1 MWQHIINVISPILGA
16 IDSWKRAFIV
26 AFFVT
31 FLTVGYLVFPIA
43 QRYVDSMDAYISMEN
58 RIKMDGPITSA
69 ILTLQTKIDADR
81 VMIFELH
88 NGKVNASGVH
98 FAYISS
104 SYEVVKPGFAKIL
117 LDTQNLPTSLLAGDW
132 GPLLEG
138 KCVFVDPTF
147 NTYATPSI
155 TDWMSSNGVGSLG
168 ICPISS
174 PDDERLVGLV
184 MTQWAD
190 DIEDKKHPE
199 YILDMQLLS
208 YKLSGMLS
216 SK

>member
-1 MWQHIINVISPILGA
+1 MFNSILSVISPILGA
-16 IDSWKRAFIV
+16 IDSWKRAFIIV
-26 AFFVT
+26 FFIT
-31 FLTVGYLVFPIA
+31 FLTFGYITFPIV
-43 QRYVDSMDAYISMEN
+43 QRYVDSMDAYISVEN
-58 RIKMDGPITSA
+58 RIKMDGPITTA
-69 ILTLQTKIDADR
+69 IRTLQSKINSDR

-104 SYEVVKPGFAKIL
+104 SYESVKPGFAKL
-117 LDTQNLPTSLLAGDW
+117 LLETQNLPTSLLAGDW

-138 KCVFVDPTF
+138 KCVFIDPTF
-147 NTYATPSI
+147 DAFSTPSVN
-155 TDWMSSNGVGSLG
+155 DWMESNGVGSLG

-184 MTQWAD
+184 MTQWAADTD
-190 DIEDKKHPE
+190 DTHHYE
-199 YILDMQLLS
+199 YTTDMQLLA

>member
-1 MWQHIINVISPILGA
+1 MWQHIVSVISPILGA

-43 QRYVDSMDAYISMEN
+43 QRYVDSMDAYISVEN

-69 ILTLQTKIDADR
+69 IRTLQTKIDADR

-138 KCVFVDPTF
+138 KCIFVDPTF
-147 NTYATPSI
+147 SDFQTPSI
-155 TDWMSSNGVGSLG
+155 EDWMASNGVGSLG

-190 DIEDKKHPE
+190 DIDNKKH
-199 YILDMQLLS
+199 YDYKLDMQLLS

>member
-1 MWQHIINVISPILGA
+1 MWQHIISVMSPILGA
-16 IDSWKRAFIV
+16 IDSWKRAFII

-31 FLTVGYLVFPIA
+31 FLTFGYLTFPIA
-43 QRYVDSMDAYISMEN
+43 QRYVDSMDAYISVEN
-58 RIKMDGPITSA
+58 RIKMDGPITVA
-69 ILTLQTKIDADR
+69 IRTLQSKIDADR

-132 GPLLEG
+132 SPLLEG
-138 KCVFVDPTF
+138 TCIFVDPTF
-147 NTYATPSI
+147 DPYATPSI
-155 TDWMSSNGVGSLG
+155 SDWMLSNGVGSLG

-190 DIEDKKHPE
+190 DIDDKKHDE
-199 YILDMQLLS
+199 YKMGMRLLS

-216 SK
+216 NK

>member
-1 MWQHIINVISPILGA
+1 MWQHIISVISPILGA
-16 IDSWKRAFIV
+16 IDSWKRAFII

-31 FLTVGYLVFPIA
+31 FLTVGYLTYPIA
-43 QRYVDSMDAYISMEN
+43 ERYINSMDAYISVEN
-58 RIKMDGPITSA
+58 RIRMDGPITAA
-69 ILTLQTKIDADR
+69 IGALQMKIDADR

-104 SYEVVKPGFAKIL
+104 SYETVKPGFAKIL

-138 KCVFVDPTF
+138 KCLFVDPTYSAF
-147 NTYATPSI
+147 ATPSI
-155 TDWMSSNGVGSLG
+155 SDWMMSNGVGSLG
-168 ICPISS
+168 ICPINS
-174 PDDERLVGLV
+174 PDDKRLVGLV
-184 MTQWAD
+184 MAHWAND
-190 DIEDKKHPE
+190 VDNNQHSE
-199 YILDMQLLS
+199 YKTDMQLLS

>member
-1 MWQHIINVISPILGA
+1 MWQHIISVMSPILGA
-16 IDSWKRAFIV
+16 IDSWKRAFII

-31 FLTVGYLVFPIA
+31 FLTFGYLTFPMA
-43 QRYVDSMDAYISMEN
+43 QRYVDSMDAYISVEN
-58 RIKMDGPITSA
+58 RIKMDGPITVA
-69 ILTLQTKIDADR
+69 IRTLQSKIDADR

-132 GPLLEG
+132 SPLLEG
-138 KCVFVDPTF
+138 KCIFVDPSF
-147 NTYATPSI
+147 DVYATPSI
-155 TDWMSSNGVGSLG
+155 SDWMQSNGVGSLG

-190 DIEDKKHPE
+190 DINDKKHDE
-199 YILDMQLLS
+199 YKMDMRLLS

-216 SK
+216 NK

>member
-1 MWQHIINVISPILGA
+1 MFNSILSVISPILGA
-16 IDSWKRAFIV
+16 IDSWKRAFIIV
-26 AFFVT
+26 FFIT
-31 FLTVGYLVFPIA
+31 FLTFGYIVFPIA
-43 QRYVDSMDAYISMEN
+43 QRYVDSMDAYISVEN
-58 RIKMDGPITSA
+58 RIKMDGPITAA
-69 ILTLQTKIDADR
+69 IRTLQTKIDADR

-138 KCVFVDPTF
+138 KCIFVDPTF
-147 NTYATPSI
+147 VDYSTPSI
-155 TDWMSSNGVGSLG
+155 EDWMVSNGVGSLG

-184 MTQWAD
+184 MTQWA
-190 DIEDKKHPE
+190 EDLDNQTHYDFKT
-199 YILDMQLLS
+199 DMQLLS